1 MNIIFLA
8 FIPDHCDWD
17 ECDKV
22 ETRRAARRVLG
33 GALPGLK
40 MTGRK
45 GNKMIIKVDGYWD
58 EKHRLVEWWVNECP
72 SGCRLEKRT
81 YEYILNSY
89 SDIQEAMN
97 EGEKMISEKK
107 GKYEKEKGV
116 EVENSIKLAVIK
128 DHGETIGEIYAVYK
142 NLWALCFKP
151 VNGLSFRCSEIC
163 YSNLENAKKSL
174 YVDWSNYTVE
184 MVE

>member
-1 MNIIFLA
+1 VNIIFLA

-58 EKHRLVEWWVNECP
+58 EKHRLVEWWAHEGQ
-72 SGCRLEKRT
+72 SGCHLEKRT

-89 SDIQEAMN
+89 SDIQEAMK
-97 EGEKMISEKK
+97 EGEKMISEEK
-107 GKYEKEKGV
+107 GKHEKENGV
-116 EVENSIKLAVIK
+116 EMDGAVILAKIK
-128 DHGETIGEIYAVYK
+128 DGDDDLGEVYAVYR
-142 NLWALCFKP
+142 NAWILVFKP
-151 VNGLSFRCSEIC
+151 VNGLSFQCSEIA
-163 YSNLENAKKSL
+163 YSTLESAREA
-174 YVDWSNYTVE
+174 VRQDWANYTIE
-184 MVE
+184 MIV